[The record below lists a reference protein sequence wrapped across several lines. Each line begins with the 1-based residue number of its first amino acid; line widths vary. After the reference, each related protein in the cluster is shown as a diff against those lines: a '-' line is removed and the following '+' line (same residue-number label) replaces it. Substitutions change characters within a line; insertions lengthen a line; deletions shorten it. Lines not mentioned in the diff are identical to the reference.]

1 MEAVPDHFESA
12 LDGAQFRALAGVD
25 GVELYRAQ
33 LVHHAFEPHT
43 HEGYGLGVID
53 TGVER
58 FRYKGSDHLAPA
70 GSLILMNPDTLHTG
84 EAATQAGWRYRMAYI
99 HPDLMR
105 AVTGRPPGLFAEP
118 VRFDPARAAAVAQV
132 LQALWEPGPELH
144 TQGLLLTL
152 LDLLQPL
159 SEARAT
165 PTPSGAPRFDRVL
178 ACMQDRL
185 ADELR
190 LAELAQEAQL
200 SPYHFLRSFKREFH
214 VTPQQMLMAFR
225 LAQAKRLLARGQ
237 RPADVAAAC
246 GLTDQAHLTR
256 CLRQRYGVTPGQYQ
270 AQLGTRPAKH
280 SRA

>member
-12 LDGAQFRALAGVD
+12 QDGAQFRALAGVD

-33 LVHHAFEPHT
+33 LVHHAFEPHA
-43 HEGYGLGVID
+43 HEGFGLGVIE

-58 FRYKGSDHLAPA
+58 FRYQGSDHLAPA

-84 EAATQAGWRYRMAYI
+84 QAATQAGWRYRMIYI
-99 HPDLMR
+99 DP
-105 AVTGRPPGLFAEP
+105 AQVQAITGRTHWSFRDPVCADP
-118 VRFDPARAAAVAQV
+118 VRAATVAQV
-132 LQALWEPGPELH
+132 LQALWKPGPELQTH
-144 TQGLLLTL
+144 GLLLTL
-152 LDLLQPL
+152 LDTLQPL
-159 SEARAT
+159 SRTTAD
-165 PTPSGAPRFDRVL
+165 PPDSGTPRFDRVL

-190 LAELAQEAQL
+190 LTELAQEAQL
-200 SPYHFLRSFKREFH
+200 SPYHFLRSFKRAFH
-214 VTPQQMLMAFR
+214 VTPQQMLMALR

-237 RPADVAAAC
+237 RPAEVAAAC

-270 AQLGTRPAKH
+270 AQLGTRPARH
-280 SRA
+280 PRA